1 MKLKTISSLLAAST
15 IMVSGAAIADSQAT
29 LSNIS
34 GEVLVNQGESY
45 ITAQEGMPLNSG
57 DQLMVMDG
65 GQARVEFTDG
75 CLHNMKGGDLY
86 RISDKSA
93 CVVDPAQLSG
103 SQYTQV
109 QQGLGTGDKVVL
121 GTIAVGGT
129 AIALSG
135 GDNNNNATGTGN
147 N

>member
-93 CVVDPAQLSG
+93 CVVDASEQTGP
-103 SQYTQV
+103 QYTQ
-109 QQGLGTGDKVVL
+109 QQGSYAVPLGVAAGAPVLIMATGD
-121 GTIAVGGT
+121 G
-129 AIALSG
+129 
-135 GDNNNNATGTGN
+135 NNNATGTGN